1 MSGVFPSPRETIGV
15 EAETGRNSRYCS
27 ITPLLRCDFAV
38 AESIWISYAK
48 QVRPIV
54 DLQARCKVNR
64 MPGLSKEDKLRL
76 LTTMLES
83 RHADLREQ
91 NLNRQGKGHFHV
103 SGMGHEALAAVSIQ
117 MKPGDY
123 IFSYYRD
130 RGLVLGR
137 GMTTRQLG
145 LEYFAKRNTGSGGRQ
160 MPSHYS
166 NADLHIWSV
175 PTPTGSQL
183 LPACGI
189 AWGIQLD
196 GKKNLVVTT
205 VGDAATRQGDFFEAL
220 CFAKEKKLPLLFL
233 VEDNAYGIS
242 MPTRKTNPLALN
254 VLESENWRRINGENV
269 QQVYDATAEA
279 FEKIRAGNGPFF
291 FWINMERLSSHTSS
305 DDQKLYRSQDELREL
320 EKFDPLKCWKDQLI
334 EEGIVTA
341 EEFARLDSE
350 IKERI
355 RHEYAEAEKAEDPS
369 PNELLANVTKPAPKI
384 DKEILPPGKY
394 RIGDTVNKTLRAGL
408 EEDPRRILFGEDIED
423 PKGGVFRLT
432 QKLSTEFPKQVFNSP
447 LAESTILGVACGLAA
462 YGKRPVFEL
471 QFIDFIY
478 PGFNQLVTNI
488 SNLRWRSFG
497 NWQCPAVIYAPY
509 GAYLPGGSL
518 WHSQA
523 NESALA
529 HYPGLNVVI
538 PSTPADAAG
547 LLWTAM
553 HGEDPVVFLIP
564 KHLLWAEH
572 EYAEPIRAVP
582 LGRARQC
589 TNGSDVTVI
598 AWGNTIEKSLEAIAK
613 IDKETS
619 VELIDLRSIVPW
631 DKAAIEDSVHKTR
644 RLVVVQEDTQNCSVG
659 QMIISHITS
668 TPELWNELISPPIL
682 VSKANVMIGYNP
694 IYEYA
699 ALPDVERIVAAIRR
713 SVATKYERVAVAGIA
728 DSGRAET
735 ETAFIQPGS
744 PIPATAGRIQSITI
758 PVMGE
763 GIRNAKIVSLLKK
776 PGDPVA
782 LDDELCEVETDKA
795 VYPIQSSFAGVM
807 GEWKTKVGDTVEIGQ
822 ELGTLFTDEAS
833 LAEQFQGAAEVS
845 APVTA
850 GVDRGR
856 SVPEREFVRPG
867 SATPATGIEPA
878 LSPTITRKLSRVIPA
893 NLQIDA
899 RWHAIQEAREVS
911 KKKDGKE
918 APSPSVMIAWS
929 VVRAMEK
936 HAPFR
941 RLILDDDQIVQNDDF
956 DLGVAVALEGDR
968 LATAVI
974 TNANKKSWPEF
985 VKIYNETVAAT
996 RGGRVDAMNAPV
1008 VITSL
1013 GAFGVKAGAP
1023 IVVPPSVGTL
1033 FVGSAHRE
1041 LIPNKNRNESAE
1053 VITLSLTF
1061 DHRVVNGAGAA
1072 AFANEI
1078 KTRIEAFKI
1087 PSEKVSAE
1095 SARKR

>member
-1 MSGVFPSPRETIGV
+1 
-15 EAETGRNSRYCS
+15 
-27 ITPLLRCDFAV
+27 
-38 AESIWISYAK
+38 
-48 QVRPIV
+48 
-54 DLQARCKVNR
+54 
-64 MPGLSKEDKLRL
+64 MPALSKEDKLRL
-76 LTTMLES
+76 LRIILES

-103 SGMGHEALAAVSIQ
+103 SGMGHEALAAISFL
-117 MKPGDY
+117 MEPDDY
-123 IFSYYRD
+123 IVPYYRD
-130 RGLVLGR
+130 RGLILGR
-137 GMTTRQLG
+137 GMTTRELG

-166 NADLHIWSV
+166 NAHLHIWSV

-189 AWGIQLD
+189 AWGIKLD
-196 GKKNLVVTT
+196 GKNNLVVTT
-205 VGDAATRQGDFFEAL
+205 VGDAATRQGDFFEAIS
-220 CFAKEKKLPLLFL
+220 FAKEKKLPVLFI

-242 MPTRKTNPLALN
+242 MPTRETNPLVLG
-254 VLESENWRRINGENV
+254 VLEASDWQQIDGQDV
-269 QQVYDATAEA
+269 QKIYEA
-279 FEKIRAGNGPFF
+279 ASAAMEKIRAGNGPAF
-291 FWINMERLSSHTSS
+291 FWVKMERLSSHTSS
-305 DDQKLYRSQDELREL
+305 DDQKLYRSAEELQEL
-320 EKFDPLKCWKDQLI
+320 EKCDPLKCWKDQLI
-334 EEGIVTA
+334 KEGVIST
-341 EEFARLDSE
+341 EEFAKIDNE

-355 RHEYAEAEKAEDPS
+355 RREYSDAEKAEDPS
-369 PNELLANVTKPAPKI
+369 PNQLLSNVAKLSPRT

-408 EEDPRRILFGEDIED
+408 EEDPRRIIFGEDIED

-432 QKLSTEFPKQVFNSP
+432 QKLSTDFPKQVFNSP

-497 NWQCPAVIYAPY
+497 NWKCPLVIYAPY

-523 NESALA
+523 NESVLA
-529 HYPGLNVVI
+529 HYPGLNLVI

-547 LLWTAM
+547 LLWAAM
-553 HGEDPVVFLIP
+553 HGEDPVIFLIP

-582 LGRARQC
+582 LGRARHC
-589 TNGSDVTVI
+589 TSGSDVTLV

-613 IDKETS
+613 IGNATH
-619 VELIDLRSIVPW
+619 VEVIDLRSIVSW
-631 DKAAIEDSVHKTR
+631 YKAAIEESVRKTR
-644 RLVVVQEDTQNCSVG
+644 RLVVVQEDTENCSVG
-659 QMIISHITS
+659 QMIISHLTS
-668 TPELWNELISPPIL
+668 EAELWSTMISPPIL

-699 ALPDVERIVAAIRR
+699 ALPDVERIVSAIQR
-713 SVATKYERVAVAGIA
+713 SVATKQERAVAADVDRGTPIA
-728 DSGRAET
+728 EPVLVAPRSVPAATAET
-735 ETAFIQPGS
+735 GKQH
-744 PIPATAGRIQSITI
+744 IQSITV

-763 GIRNAKIVSLLKK
+763 GIRNAKVVSLLKN
-776 PGDPVA
+776 PGDTIA
-782 LDDELCEVETDKA
+782 LDDDLCEVETDKA
-795 VYPIQSSFAGVM
+795 VYPIQSSFAGAM

-822 ELGTLFTDEAS
+822 ELGTIVTAEPS
-833 LAEQFQGAAEVS
+833 LADQFQETAKESAGDAVAAGA
-845 APVTA
+845 
-850 GVDRGR
+850 DRGYPVSR
-856 SVPEREFVRPG
+856 REISQLG
-867 SATPATGIEPA
+867 STNPATPIEPA
-878 LSPTITRKLSRVIPA
+878 LSPTIIRKLIHVIPA

-899 RWHAIQEAREVS
+899 RWNAIRNARDAA
-911 KKKDGKE
+911 KRKNGKH
-918 APSPSVMIAWS
+918 APSPSVMIAWA

-936 HAPFR
+936 HPPFR
-941 RLILDDDQIVQNDDF
+941 RLILEDERIVENENF
-956 DLGVAVALEGDR
+956 DLGIAVAIEGDR

-974 TNANKKSWPEF
+974 TDANRKDWPEF
-985 VKIYNETVAAT
+985 VKIYNETVDAT
-996 RGGRVDAMNAPV
+996 RGGRIDAMNAPV

-1033 FVGSAHRE
+1033 FVGTAHRE
-1041 LIPNKNRNESAE
+1041 LLPNGKKNETAE

-1072 AFANEI
+1072 SFVHEI
-1078 KTRIEAFKI
+1078 KELIETFRIPTERA
-1087 PSEKVSAE
+1087 SAV
-1095 SARKR
+1095 AAQ

>member
-1 MSGVFPSPRETIGV
+1 
-15 EAETGRNSRYCS
+15 
-27 ITPLLRCDFAV
+27 
-38 AESIWISYAK
+38 
-48 QVRPIV
+48 
-54 DLQARCKVNR
+54 
-64 MPGLSKEDKLRL
+64 MPALGKEDKLRL
-76 LTTMLES
+76 LTTILES

-103 SGMGHEALAAVSIQ
+103 SGMGHEGLAAVSIQ
-117 MKPGDY
+117 MEPDDY
-123 IFSYYRD
+123 IVSYYRD

-166 NADLHIWSV
+166 DADLHIWSV

-205 VGDAATRQGDFFEAL
+205 VGDAATRQGDFFEAI
-220 CFAKEKKLPLLFL
+220 CFAKEKKLPMLFL

-242 MPTRKTNPLALN
+242 MPTRTTNPLALN
-254 VLESENWRRINGENV
+254 VLEPDNWRRIDGQNV
-269 QQVYDATAEA
+269 EQVYDATAEA
-279 FEKIRAGNGPFF
+279 FEKIRAGSGPFF
-291 FWINMERLSSHTSS
+291 FWIKMERLSSHTSS
-305 DDQKLYRSQDELREL
+305 DDQKLYRREEELRDL

-334 EEGIVTA
+334 EEGIITV
-341 EEFARLDSE
+341 EEFAKLDNE

-355 RHEYAEAEKAEDPS
+355 RREYSKAEKAEDPS
-369 PNELLANVTKPAPKI
+369 PKELLTNVTKPPPKI
-384 DKEILPPGKY
+384 DKEILSPGKY
-394 RIGDTVNKTLRAGL
+394 RIGDTVNKTLRLGL
-408 EEDPRRILFGEDIED
+408 EEDRRRILFGEDIED

-497 NWQCPAVIYAPY
+497 NWKCPAVVYAPY

-523 NESALA
+523 NESSLA
-529 HYPGLNVVI
+529 HYPGLNVVV
-538 PSTPADAAG
+538 PSTPEDAAG

-553 HGEDPVVFLIP
+553 HGEDPVIFLIP

-589 TNGSDVTVI
+589 TTGSDVTVV
-598 AWGNTIEKSLEAIAK
+598 AWGNTIEKSLEVIAK
-613 IDKETS
+613 INNEIS

-631 DKAAIEDSVHKTR
+631 DKAAIEESVHKTR
-644 RLVVVQEDTQNCSVG
+644 RLLVVQEDTENCSVG
-659 QMIISHITS
+659 QMIISHVTS
-668 TPELWNELISPPIL
+668 TSELWNVMISPPIL

-713 SVATKYERVAVAGIA
+713 LVATKHERVAVEAVAAGTAKPEIA
-728 DSGRAET
+728 PEERRPYIAPKIDIGKR
-735 ETAFIQPGS
+735 
-744 PIPATAGRIQSITI
+744 RVQSITV

-763 GIRNAKIVSLLKK
+763 GIRNAKIVSLLKN
-776 PGDPVA
+776 PGDPIA

-807 GEWKTKVGDTVEIGQ
+807 GEWKTKVGDTVEIGH

-833 LAEQFQGAAEVS
+833 LADQLETASKESTDRKPVEAAVS
-845 APVTA
+845 VAEPSS
-850 GVDRGR
+850 RGR
-856 SVPEREFVRPG
+856 TARHSN
-867 SATPATGIEPA
+867 IEPA

-899 RWHAIQEAREVS
+899 RWDAIRRARDGAKE
-911 KKKDGKE
+911 KDGKN
-918 APSPSVMIAWS
+918 AASPSVMIAWS

-936 HAPFR
+936 HASFR
-941 RLILDDDQIVQNDDF
+941 RLILEDDQIVQNDDF
-956 DLGVAVALEGDR
+956 DLGIAVALEGDR

-974 TNANKKSWPEF
+974 TKANKKSWPEF
-985 VKIYNETVAAT
+985 VKIYNKTVEAT
-996 RGGRVDAMNAPV
+996 RGGRVDAMNASV

-1033 FVGSAHRE
+1033 FVGTAHRE
-1041 LIPNKNRNESAE
+1041 LIPNKNENESAE

-1072 AFANEI
+1072 SFANEI
-1078 KTRIEAFKI
+1078 KKQIEGFKI
-1087 PSEKVSAE
+1087 PSEERPGTCAHKS
-1095 SARKR
+1095 

>member
-1 MSGVFPSPRETIGV
+1 
-15 EAETGRNSRYCS
+15 
-27 ITPLLRCDFAV
+27 
-38 AESIWISYAK
+38 
-48 QVRPIV
+48 
-54 DLQARCKVNR
+54 
-64 MPGLSKEDKLRL
+64 MPALSKDDKLRL
-76 LTTMLES
+76 LRIILES

-91 NLNRQGKGHFHV
+91 NLIRQGKGHFHV

-117 MKPGDY
+117 MEPDDY
-123 IFSYYRD
+123 IVSYYRD

-166 NADLHIWSV
+166 DADLHIWSV

-189 AWGIQLD
+189 AWGIKLD
-196 GKKNLVVTT
+196 GKKNVVVTT
-205 VGDAATRQGDFFEAL
+205 VGDAATRQGDFFEAI
-220 CFAKEKKLPLLFL
+220 CFAKEKKLPVLFL

-242 MPTRKTNPLALN
+242 MPTRKTNPLALDI
-254 VLESENWRRINGENV
+254 LEQDNWRQIEGQDV
-269 QQVYDATAEA
+269 QQVYDATVDA
-279 FEKIRAGNGPFF
+279 FEKIRAGGGPFF
-291 FWINMERLSSHTSS
+291 FWIKMERLSSHTSS
-305 DDQKLYRSQDELREL
+305 DDQKLYRSVEELREL
-320 EKFDPLKCWKDQLI
+320 EKFDPLTCWKDQLI
-334 EEGIVTA
+334 KEGLISQQQYA
-341 EEFARLDSE
+341 KLDNE

-355 RHEYAEAEKAEDPS
+355 RGEYAEAEKAEDPS
-369 PNELLANVTKPAPKI
+369 PNELVANVTKSPPKI
-384 DKEILPPGKY
+384 EEEILPAGKY

-408 EEDPRRILFGEDIED
+408 EEDRRRLVFGEDIED

-488 SNLRWRSFG
+488 STLRWRSFG
-497 NWQCPAVIYAPY
+497 NWKCPAVIYAPY

-553 HGEDPVVFLIP
+553 HAEDPVIFLIP

-572 EYAEPIRAVP
+572 EYKDPIRAVP
-582 LGRARQC
+582 LGKARKLRG
-589 TNGSDVTVI
+589 GSEVTLV
-598 AWGNTIEKSLEAIAK
+598 AWGNTTEKSLEALDK
-613 IDKETS
+613 IGNEIS

-631 DKAAIEDSVHKTR
+631 DTATIEESVRKTR
-644 RLVVVQEDTQNCSVG
+644 RLIVVQEDTENCSVG
-659 QMIISHITS
+659 QMIISHITG
-668 TPELWNELISPPIL
+668 TPDLWNELVSPPIL
-682 VSKANVMIGYNP
+682 VSKPNVVIGYNP

-699 ALPDVERIVAAIRR
+699 ALPDVERIVRAIRSSISTKR
-713 SVATKYERVAVAGIA
+713 ERAVVAADVDRGRFAPTAARAQPASAPPPIGETTERH
-728 DSGRAET
+728 
-735 ETAFIQPGS
+735 
-744 PIPATAGRIQSITI
+744 IQSITV
-758 PVMGE
+758 PMMGE
-763 GIRNAKIVSLLKK
+763 GIRSAKIVSLLKK
-776 PGDPVA
+776 PGEPVQ

-807 GEWKTKVGDTVEIGQ
+807 AEWKTKVGDTVEIGQ
-822 ELGTLFTDEAS
+822 ELGTIVTSEPAF
-833 LAEQFQGAAEVS
+833 AEQFEAAPKES
-845 APVTA
+845 
-850 GVDRGR
+850 VDRGTVAAAVAAAEPDDR
-856 SVPEREFVRPG
+856 RRHARRDE
-867 SATPATGIEPA
+867 IEPA
-878 LSPTITRKLSRVIPA
+878 LSPTITRKLNRVIPA

-899 RWHAIQEAREVS
+899 RWDTIQDAREVA
-911 KKKDGKE
+911 KKKDPKH
-918 APSPSVMIAWS
+918 APSPSVMVAWS

-941 RLILDDDQIVQNDDF
+941 RLMLEDDQIVQHDNF
-956 DLGVAVALEGDR
+956 DLGIAVALEGDR

-974 TNANKKSWPEF
+974 TNANQKSWPQF
-985 VKIYNETVAAT
+985 VKAYNDTVAAT
-996 RGGRVDAMNAPV
+996 RAGRVDAMNAPL

-1013 GAFGVKAGAP
+1013 GAFGVKTGAP

-1033 FVGSAHRE
+1033 FVGTAHRE
-1041 LIPNKNRNESAE
+1041 LIPNKNNNQSAE

-1078 KTRIEAFKI
+1078 KNQIEGFKI
-1087 PSEKVSAE
+1087 PAE
-1095 SARKR
+1095 RMPAAPADTR

>member
-1 MSGVFPSPRETIGV
+1 
-15 EAETGRNSRYCS
+15 
-27 ITPLLRCDFAV
+27 
-38 AESIWISYAK
+38 
-48 QVRPIV
+48 
-54 DLQARCKVNR
+54 
-64 MPGLSKEDKLRL
+64 
-76 LTTMLES
+76 
-83 RHADLREQ
+83 
-91 NLNRQGKGHFHV
+91 
-103 SGMGHEALAAVSIQ
+103 
-117 MKPGDY
+117 
-123 IFSYYRD
+123 
-130 RGLVLGR
+130 
-137 GMTTRQLG
+137 MTTRQLG

-166 NADLHIWSV
+166 DADLHIWSV

-189 AWGIQLD
+189 AWGIKLD
-196 GKKNLVVTT
+196 GKKNVVVTT
-205 VGDAATRQGDFFEAL
+205 IGDAATRQGDFFEAI
-220 CFAKEKKLPLLFL
+220 CFAKEKQLPVLFV

-242 MPTRKTNPLALN
+242 MPTRKTNPLALDI
-254 VLESENWRRINGENV
+254 LEQENWRHIEGQDV

-279 FEKIRAGNGPFF
+279 FEKIRAGGGPFF
-291 FWINMERLSSHTSS
+291 FWIKMERLSSHTSS
-305 DDQKLYRSQDELREL
+305 DDQKLYRTAEELRDL
-320 EKFDPLKCWKDQLI
+320 EKSDPLACWKDRLI
-334 EEGIVTA
+334 KEGVITQKDYA
-341 EEFARLDSE
+341 ELDNE
-350 IKERI
+350 IKERV
-355 RHEYAEAEKAEDPS
+355 RREYAEAEKAEDPS
-369 PNELLANVTKPAPKI
+369 PNELLANVTKPPPKLE
-384 DKEILPPGKY
+384 KEILPPGKY
-394 RIGDTVNKTLRAGL
+394 RIGDTVNRTLHAGL
-408 EEDPRRILFGEDIED
+408 EEDPLRILFGEDIED

-432 QKLSTEFPKQVFNSP
+432 QKLSSEFPKQVFNSP

-462 YGKRPVFEL
+462 YGKRPVFEV

-488 SNLRWRSFG
+488 STLRWRSFG
-497 NWQCPAVIYAPY
+497 NWKCPAVIYAPY

-538 PSTPADAAG
+538 PSTPDDAAG

-553 HGEDPVVFLIP
+553 HAEDPVIFLVA

-572 EYAEPIRAVP
+572 EYTKPIRAVP
-582 LGRARQC
+582 LGKAR
-589 TNGSDVTVI
+589 NVHDGSDVTLV
-598 AWGNTIEKSLEAIAK
+598 AWGNTIEKSLEALNK
-613 IDKETS
+613 IGNEIS

-631 DKAAIEDSVHKTR
+631 DAAAIEESVRKTR
-644 RLVVVQEDTQNCSVG
+644 RLVVVQEDTENCSVG
-659 QMIISHITS
+659 QMIISHVTGNPGLWS
-668 TPELWNELISPPIL
+668 ELLSPPIL
-682 VSKANVMIGYNP
+682 VSKPNVVIGYNP

-699 ALPDVERIVAAIRR
+699 ALPDVERIVTAIRR
-713 SVATKYERVAVAGIA
+713 SISTRHERATVAGIG
-728 DSGRAET
+728 DSGRAVPKPEV
-735 ETAFIQPGS
+735 AMPRS
-744 PIPATAGRIQSITI
+744 PISATTKTTEQRVQSITV

-776 PGDPVA
+776 PGEQIQ

-807 GEWKTKVGDTVEIGQ
+807 GEWKSKIDDTVEIGQ
-822 ELGTLFTDEAS
+822 ELGTIVTSEPAS
-833 LAEQFQGAAEVS
+833 AEQFDAAAKES
-845 APVTA
+845 AVAA

-856 SVPEREFVRPG
+856 AATEIPMSQPG
-867 SATPATGIEPA
+867 TPPPATAIEPA
-878 LSPTITRKLSRVIPA
+878 LSPTITRKLNRVIPA

-899 RWHAIQEAREVS
+899 RWDAIQEARQAV
-911 KKKDGKE
+911 KKTDRE
-918 APSPSVMIAWS
+918 QAPSPSMMIAWA

-941 RLILDDDQIVQNDDF
+941 RLILEDDQIVQNDDF

-974 TNANKKSWPEF
+974 TTANQKSWPEF
-985 VKIYNETVAAT
+985 VSTYNETVAAT

-1013 GAFGVKAGAP
+1013 GAFEVKAGAP

-1033 FVGSAHRE
+1033 FVGTAHRE
-1041 LIPNKNRNESAE
+1041 LISNKNKNESAE

-1078 KTRIEAFKI
+1078 KKQIEGFKI
-1087 PSEKVSAE
+1087 SSAKMPAA
-1095 SARKR
+1095 SADKR

>member
-1 MSGVFPSPRETIGV
+1 MASLDKET
-15 EAETGRNSRYCS
+15 
-27 ITPLLRCDFAV
+27 
-38 AESIWISYAK
+38 
-48 QVRPIV
+48 
-54 DLQARCKVNR
+54 
-64 MPGLSKEDKLRL
+64 KLRL
-76 LTTMLES
+76 LKTILES

-103 SGMGHEALAAVSIQ
+103 SGMGHEALAAISFL
-117 MKPGDY
+117 MEPDDY
-123 IFSYYRD
+123 VVPYYRD

-166 NADLHIWSV
+166 DADLHIWSV

-196 GKKNLVVTT
+196 CKKNVVVTT
-205 VGDAATRQGDFFEAL
+205 VGDAATRQGDFYEAIS
-220 CFAKEKKLPLLFL
+220 FAKEKQLPLLFV

-242 MPTRKTNPLALN
+242 MPTRKTNPL
-254 VLESENWRRINGENV
+254 VLGVLQSSDW
-269 QQVYDATAEA
+269 QQIEGQEVEKLYEA
-279 FEKIRAGNGPFF
+279 ARAAMEKIRAGNGPVF
-291 FWINMERLSSHTSS
+291 FWVKMERLSSHTSS
-305 DDQKLYRSQDELREL
+305 DDQKLYRSSEEL
-320 EKFDPLKCWKDQLI
+320 EALEKCDPLKCWKDQLI
-334 EEGIVTA
+334 AESVITA
-341 EEFARLDSE
+341 DEFTKLDNE
-350 IKERI
+350 VKERV
-355 RHEYAEAEKAEDPS
+355 RREYSEAEKADDAS
-369 PNELLANVTKPAPKI
+369 PNELLANVAKSPAKI

-394 RIGDTVNKTLRAGL
+394 RIGDTVNKTLHVGL
-408 EEDPRRILFGEDIED
+408 EEDPRRIIFGEDIED

-432 QKLSTEFPKQVFNSP
+432 QKLSTDFPKQVFNSP

-488 SNLRWRSFG
+488 STLRWRSFG
-497 NWQCPAVIYAPY
+497 NWKCPVVIYAPY

-523 NESALA
+523 NESVFA
-529 HYPGLNVVI
+529 HYPGLSVVI
-538 PSTPADAAG
+538 PSTPEDAAG

-553 HGEDPVVFLIP
+553 HSEDPVIFLIP

-582 LGRARQC
+582 LGHARKC
-589 TNGSDVTVI
+589 TSGSDVTLV
-598 AWGNTIEKSLEAIAK
+598 AWGNTIEKSLEALEK
-613 IDKETS
+613 IENDIS
-619 VELIDLRSIVPW
+619 VELIDLRSIMPW
-631 DKAAIEDSVHKTR
+631 DRATIEKSVRKTR
-644 RLVVVQEDTQNCSVG
+644 RLVVVQEDTENCSVG
-659 QMIISHITS
+659 QMIISHVTGR
-668 TPELWNELISPPIL
+668 PELWNEMISPPIL

-699 ALPDVERIVAAIRR
+699 ALPDVERIVSAIKR
-713 SVATKYERVAVAGIA
+713 SIATKQERVAVAGIG
-728 DSGRAET
+728 DSGRTEAEPT
-735 ETAFIQPGS
+735 FTRPGS
-744 PIPATAGRIQSITI
+744 TIPSTAERVQNITV

-763 GIRNAKIVSLLKK
+763 GIRNAKIVSLLKE
-776 PGDPVA
+776 PGDAIA
-782 LDDELCEVETDKA
+782 LDDPLCEVETDKA
-795 VYPIQSSFAGVM
+795 VYPIESSFAGVM

-822 ELGTLFTDEAS
+822 ELGTIVTAEAS
-833 LAEQFQGAAEVS
+833 FADQFQAAAKES
-845 APVTA
+845 AA
-850 GVDRGR
+850 GVAVAAGADRGR
-856 SVPEREFVRPG
+856 SMPEREFTQPG
-867 SATPATGIEPA
+867 SPTPATTIEPA

-899 RWHAIQEAREVS
+899 RWEAIQKARDAA
-911 KKKDGKE
+911 KKKDGKN
-918 APSPSVMIAWS
+918 APSPSVMIAWA

-941 RLILDDDQIVQNDDF
+941 RLILEDDQIIENEDF
-956 DLGVAVALEGDR
+956 DLGIAVALEGDR
-968 LATAVI
+968 LATAVVVD
-974 TNANKKSWPEF
+974 ANKKSWPEF
-985 VKIYNETVAAT
+985 VKIYNETVNAT

-1033 FVGSAHRE
+1033 FVGTAHRE
-1041 LIPNKNRNESAE
+1041 LTPNGKENETAE
-1053 VITLSLTF
+1053 VVTLSLTF

-1072 AFANEI
+1072 SFANEI
-1078 KTRIEAFKI
+1078 KQQVEGFKI
-1087 PSEKVSAE
+1087 LKAEKRAISV
-1095 SARKR
+1095 